1 MKAVD
6 FFKKN
11 SALFFSA
18 LALVF
23 TSCSE
28 DDEVAAPAAENILE
42 EFTDVELTFTNVNDN
57 TDIVTVLAQD
67 EDGEGPGSIEII
79 GEINLQRGAT
89 YELSF
94 EITNELADEEDEH
107 EEEEEEHE
115 EGEEHDDEDEHAH
128 GEDVTEEIQEES
140 DDHQFFFAFPEGAF
154 TNPSGNGNI
163 DNTSDEVNYLDE
175 DENGRPLGLS
185 TQWVAADSETSGVF
199 NVVLKHQ
206 PGIKSDT
213 STAQDGDSDF
223 DLNFVLNIE

>member
-1 MKAVD
+1 MKAVN

-18 LALVF
+18 LALIS
-23 TSCSE
+23 TSCSQ

-42 EFTDVELTFTNVNDN
+42 ELTDVELTFTNTNDN
-57 TDIVTVLAQD
+57 TDIVTVLARD

-79 GEINLQRGAT
+79 DEITLQRGAT

-94 EITNELADEEDEH
+94 KITNELAG
-107 EEEEEEHE
+107 EEE
-115 EGEEHDDEDEHAH
+115 EHAH
-128 GEDVTEEIQEES
+128 GEDVIEEIQEES
-140 DDHQFFFAFPEGAF
+140 NDHQFFFAFPEGAF

-163 DNTSDEVNYLDE
+163 DNASDQINYLDE

-185 TQWVAADSETSGVF
+185 TQWVVADSETSGVF